1 MSQQPDHLSKL
12 LLEADGLLLL
22 LHKHRDETPID
33 AIKLLRRKLELILTL
48 TEGLDEEFDEP
59 EHEPEAEEPIQ
70 CQESTADYIE
80 DTIESAPDHEN
91 EETIREEETEAV
103 TDNTDTVIENAE
115 EPADAFV
122 NEPVYEPLPKN
133 DEPEVVEYDPNY
145 EFVEMT
151 AETVVTD
158 MEPQA
163 PVFIDRD
170 DEPAAVWGDEPGEK
184 SAEVN
189 EEPESVPYRRTYVIT
204 DNQFDR
210 NNASSN
216 TIFQEPAPTRRPVS
230 SVFNLNDKFRFRRE
244 LFGNSDAQY
253 VECLDLLSAM
263 SSIDEAKDYLYEDL
277 NWDPDNEDVKAFVEL
292 LTNYYK

>member
-1 MSQQPDHLSKL
+1 N
-12 LLEADGLLLL
+12 
-22 LHKHRDETPID
+22 
-33 AIKLLRRKLELILTL
+33 
-48 TEGLDEEFDEP
+48 EEQAP
-59 EHEPEAEEPIQ
+59 EHETEE
-70 CQESTADYIE
+70 
-80 DTIESAPDHEN
+80 
-91 EETIREEETEAV
+91 V
-103 TDNTDTVIENAE
+103 TDNTDTVTADAE
-115 EPADAFV
+115 ESADNYV
-122 NEPVYEPLPKN
+122 NEPVYEPQPKN
-133 DEPEVVEYDPNY
+133 EEPEVVEYDPNY

-170 DEPAAVWGDEPGEK
+170 DEPAAVWGDESGEK
-184 SAEVN
+184 TAEVN
-189 EEPESVPYRRTYVIT
+189 EVPESVPYRRTYVIT

-216 TIFQEPAPTRRPVS
+216 TIFQEPAPARRPVS